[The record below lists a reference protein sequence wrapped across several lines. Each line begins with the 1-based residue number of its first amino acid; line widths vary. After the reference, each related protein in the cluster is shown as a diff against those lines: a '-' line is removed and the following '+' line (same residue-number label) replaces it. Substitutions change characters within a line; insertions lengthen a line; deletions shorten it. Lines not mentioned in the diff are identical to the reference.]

1 LFFWHGWVHFGFPTS
16 IVFDQDSHF
25 LGKFWSTLWELMDTK
40 LRKSTAFHPQIDGKM
55 EVVNKKVIHLL
66 QGYCNKFPNLWYEQ
80 FYYVQ
85 HAYNNAIHSSTMRSP
100 FETCFGY
107 FPRSPLDLSIG
118 KDSVEDGCNDPNKD
132 KKFIQEI

>member
-1 LFFWHGWVHFGFPTS
+1 
-16 IVFDQDSHF
+16 
-25 LGKFWSTLWELMDTK
+25 MDTK